1 MLPQVQLIGITPDQ
15 LQNAILQGVKN
26 QIDELKKE
34 FQPKKPETYLT
45 RKETAELLK
54 VDYSTLHNWKHKGKL
69 NPVAI
74 GGRVLYKRSDIEKA
88 LIQL

>member
-1 MLPQVQLIGITPDQ
+1 MQQIQLIGITAEQ
-15 LQNAILQGVKN
+15 LQNAIIEGVNNRLNDFK
-26 QIDELKKE
+26 QHFE
-34 FQPKKPETYLT
+34 PKTPETYLT

-54 VDYSTLHNWKHKGKL
+54 VDLSSLHNWKHKGKL

>member
-1 MLPQVQLIGITPDQ
+1 MQQIQLIGITPEQ
-15 LQNAILQGVKN
+15 LQNTIIEAVNNRLNDFKQHF
-26 QIDELKKE
+26 E
-34 FQPKKPETYLT
+34 PKTPETYLT

-54 VDYSTLHNWKHKGKL
+54 VDLSSLHNWKHKGKL